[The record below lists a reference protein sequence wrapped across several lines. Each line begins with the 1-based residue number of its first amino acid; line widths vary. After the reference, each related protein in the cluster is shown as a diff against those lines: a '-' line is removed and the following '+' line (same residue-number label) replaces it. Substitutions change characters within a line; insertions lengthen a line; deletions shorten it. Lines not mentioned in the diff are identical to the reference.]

1 MHDSFQMTS
10 PAKASLQSLTDRMRH
25 SHVSRPPVNRVIIED
40 LVSAVLDTMDERL
53 SPTEA
58 TLLREIADLGRII
71 QEAKS
76 GLAEVSLDAITD
88 RHLPAATG
96 ELDAIIE
103 HTAIATNSILES
115 CEQLD
120 DLAEGMNASQAGVIQ
135 TATMHIYEAC
145 SFQDVTGQR
154 ITKVVKALQ
163 AIEVKVA
170 ALSAR
175 YLASAT
181 DPAPAPRPVVQD
193 PTPEEVCLTNGPML
207 PHDAMCQADI
217 DKLLADFG

>member
-1 MHDSFQMTS
+1 MHDSFQKTS
-10 PAKASLQSLTDRMRH
+10 PARISLQSLSDSLRQ
-25 SHVSRPPVNRVIIED
+25 SHVSAPPVDRVIIED
-40 LVSAVLDTMDERL
+40 VVFAVLDTMNERL

-88 RHLPAATG
+88 RHIPAATG

-115 CEQLD
+115 CELLD
-120 DLAEGMNASQAGVIQ
+120 DLAAEMKSSQASVIQ

-163 AIEVKVA
+163 AIEAKVA

-175 YLASAT
+175 YLASST
-181 DPAPAPRPVVQD
+181 DAAAIPRPVVKD
-193 PTPEEVCLTNGPML
+193 PAPDEVCLENGPML
-207 PHDAMCQADI
+207 PHDAMCQDDI